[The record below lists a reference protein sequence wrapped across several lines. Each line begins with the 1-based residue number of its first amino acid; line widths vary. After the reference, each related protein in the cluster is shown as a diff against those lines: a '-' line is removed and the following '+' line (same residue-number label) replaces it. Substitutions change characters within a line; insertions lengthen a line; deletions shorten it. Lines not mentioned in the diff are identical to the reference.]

1 MKSNGLNVFF
11 FTFLVTAAINCY
23 ADDFLLGVNAH
34 ILHDSEENIT
44 KTINMSVDVGI
55 QSLRLDMPWSEV
67 EQKKGQYQIPAKWDY
82 AVDEMIK
89 NDMKPLVILE
99 YGNKN
104 YNNGDKPTD
113 NESRIAFSNYVNF
126 LTAHFKNKVNYY
138 EVWNE
143 WDSSLGGTSP
153 GNNADYQKL
162 VRSVYPIIKKN
173 NPNST
178 VITSAFSSAAFD
190 KHLGIGNDDSMRT
203 YLDSGIEDYT
213 DAFAIHPYTTYKPK
227 PHNKYETYVNDL
239 KYSVSL
245 VAQNKK
251 LNGKPLYITEIGWST
266 VAGEKDGVTPQVQC
280 QNIIQAIRDA
290 KAHGIKALYIY
301 DFKDD
306 GIVRSTGVHFGLLNY
321 DWSPK
326 QSYLCLKKEF
336 EVNRNELK

>member
-1 MKSNGLNVFF
+1 M
-11 FTFLVTAAINCY
+11 
-23 ADDFLLGVNAH
+23 
-34 ILHDSEENIT
+34 
-44 KTINMSVDVGI
+44 
-55 QSLRLDMPWSEV
+55 
-67 EQKKGQYQIPAKWDY
+67 
-82 AVDEMIK
+82 
-89 NDMKPLVILE
+89 
-99 YGNKN
+99 
-104 YNNGDKPTD
+104 
-113 NESRIAFSNYVNF
+113 
-126 LTAHFKNKVNYY
+126 TAHFKNKVNYY

-245 VAQNKK
+245 VTQNKN
-251 LNGKPLYITEIGWST
+251 LMVNHYILRRL
-266 VAGEKDGVTPQVQC
+266 DGVQWQERRMALPLKY
-280 QNIIQAIRDA
+280 NA
-290 KAHGIKALYIY
+290 KTSY
-301 DFKDD
+301 
-306 GIVRSTGVHFGLLNY
+306 
-321 DWSPK
+321 K
-326 QSYLCLKKEF
+326 Q
-336 EVNRNELK
+336 

>member
-1 MKSNGLNVFF
+1 MNANSRKVLFF
-11 FTFLVTAAINCY
+11 AFLSTITINSY

-34 ILHDSEENIT
+34 ILHDSEENII
-44 KTINMSVDVGI
+44 KTINMSADVGI
-55 QSLRLDMPWSEV
+55 KSLRLDMPWSEV
-67 EQKKGQYQIPAKWDY
+67 EYKKGEYQVPAKWDY
-82 AVDEMIK
+82 TINEMIK
-89 NDMKPLVILE
+89 KGMKPLIILE
-99 YGNKN
+99 YGNKY
-104 YNNGDKPTD
+104 YNNGAKPTD
-113 NESRIAFSNYVNF
+113 DASRVAFGNYVNF
-126 LTAHFKNKVNYY
+126 LTDHFKNKVNYY

-143 WDSSLGGTSP
+143 WDSSLGGASP

-173 NPNST
+173 NANSI

-190 KHLGIGNDDSMRT
+190 KVSGIGNNDSMRT
-203 YLDSGIEDYT
+203 YLNSGIEDYT

-239 KYSVSL
+239 KYSISL
-245 VAQNKK
+245 INQNKELQAK
-251 LNGKPLYITEIGWST
+251 SLYITEIGWST
-266 VAGEKDGVTPQVQC
+266 LAGEKDGVSPQEQC

-306 GIVRSTGVHFGLLNY
+306 GIVKSTGVHFGLLNF

-326 QSYLCLKKEF
+326 PSYLCLKNEN
-336 EVNRNELK
+336 EVNRHKLK